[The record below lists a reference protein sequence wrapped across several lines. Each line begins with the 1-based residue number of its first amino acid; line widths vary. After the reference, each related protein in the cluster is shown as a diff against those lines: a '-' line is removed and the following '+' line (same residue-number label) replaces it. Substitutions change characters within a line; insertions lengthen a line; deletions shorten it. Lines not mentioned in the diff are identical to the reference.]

1 MTPRTQLAYAAA
13 GAVLVLG
20 LLSLLNPGLASRL
33 LGLEIVTPRG
43 LSEFRSTYGALHV
56 TMAALLL
63 WAVPLRPKTGG
74 MVRVMGLLWL
84 GAAGGRAAS
93 LAIDPVLTPDNVG
106 LLLLQLA
113 VGVVLVWASFET
125 PPSGAEA
132 QAAREAKA
140 TQRRLAKARK
150 RLARGGGRAAAPPP
164 GSAKSEPAAGPAKA
178 DRQDDAA
185 PAAAGEATRGG

>member
-84 GAAGGRAAS
+84 GAAAGRAAS

-113 VGVVLVWASFET
+113 VGGVLVWASFET

-132 QAAREAKA
+132 QAARAAKA
-140 TQRRLAKARK
+140 TQRRLAAARK
-150 RLARGGGRAAAPPP
+150 RLARGGGRAAAPASA
-164 GSAKSEPAAGPAKA
+164 GAKSEPAVGPATA
-178 DRQDDAA
+178 DRQDDAVS
-185 PAAAGEATRGG
+185 AAAGEATRGG